1 MSEQPVLASQP
12 EASESAPAIEE
23 EALESQAFRPTAA
36 QEEAMAESGR
46 MSLRQLMWRRFLRN
60 RLAVVGSIGLVLL
73 YSMIVFAEF
82 LSPYE
87 YLKINE
93 DAVRMAPQWPRFF
106 DIEGNFHLRPFTCG
120 TETTLDTENLAWVHT
135 TDCTQMYPIR
145 FFVHSYPYKLFGL
158 ISTDIHL
165 FGVEQPGTF
174 FIFGT
179 DGLGRDLLSRIFY
192 GGRVSLTVGLI
203 GVALTIFFGATLGTA
218 SGYFGGVADNLIQ
231 RTIELLMSFPTIP
244 LWAAFAAALPPDWS
258 SLKRFFAISVI
269 LSLVGWTGLAR
280 QVRAKVLAYREMDY
294 TMAAKAAGGSDRRI
308 IFVHMLPNAA
318 SHIIVVATLAIP
330 GMILAETALSFL
342 GLGIQPPMVSW
353 GTLLQDAQQVNVI
366 LQYPWL
372 LIPGLFVIVAV
383 LAFNFVGD
391 GLRDAVDP
399 YAV

>member
-1 MSEQPVLASQP
+1 MSEQSVPETQP
-12 EASESAPAIEE
+12 EESGPM
-23 EALESQAFRPTAA
+23 QAAEGYVAELRPFTPTAA
-36 QEEAMAESGR
+36 QTEAMAETGR
-46 MSLRQLMWRRFLRN
+46 MSLRQLIWRRFLRN
-60 RLAVVGSIGLVLL
+60 RLAVIGSVVLILL
-73 YSMIVFAEF
+73 YLMIIFAEF

-93 DAVRMAPQWPRFF
+93 DAVRMAPQWPRFI
-106 DIEGNFHLRPFTCG
+106 DGKGSFHLRPFSCG
-120 TETTLDTENLAWVHT
+120 TETTLDTENLAWIHT
-135 TDCTQMYPIR
+135 TDCTQMYPVR
-145 FFVHSYPYKLFGL
+145 LFVHGYPYKLLGL

-165 FGVEQPGTF
+165 FGVEKPGTF
-174 FIFGT
+174 FLFGT
-179 DGLGRDLLSRIFY
+179 DGLGRDLFSRIIQ

-203 GVALTIFFGATLGTA
+203 GVALTVFFGATLGTT

-231 RTIELLMSFPTIP
+231 RTIEVLMSFPTIP

-294 TMAAKAAGGSDRRI
+294 TMAAKAAGGSDMRI

-353 GTLLQDAQQVNVI
+353 GTLLQDAQQVSVI
-366 LQYPWL
+366 IQYPWL

-383 LAFNFVGD
+383 LAFNFAGD

>member
-1 MSEQPVLASQP
+1 MPEHSAPVSQP
-12 EASESAPAIEE
+12 EETDPASETHRDITDPQVSGPT
-23 EALESQAFRPTAA
+23 EA
-36 QEEAMAESGR
+36 EAEVITEVGR
-46 MSLRQLMWRRFLRN
+46 LSLRQLVWRRFLRN
-60 RLAVVGSIGLVLL
+60 RLAIVGSVLL
-73 YSMIVFAEF
+73 ILLYLAIIFAEF
-82 LSPYE
+82 LTPYE

-93 DAVRMAPQWPRFF
+93 DFVRRAPQWPRFV
-106 DIEGNFHLRPFTCG
+106 DQEGKFHVRPFVCG
-120 TETTLDTENLAWVHT
+120 TETVLDTENLAWIHT
-135 TDCTQMYPIR
+135 TDCTQTYPIKL
-145 FFVHSYPYKLFGL
+145 FVHGFEYKLLGL
-158 ISTDIHL
+158 ISSDIHL

-174 FIFGT
+174 FLLGT
-179 DGLGRDLLSRIFY
+179 DGLGRDLLSRIIQ
-192 GGRVSLTVGLI
+192 GGRVSLTVGLV

-218 SGYFGGVADNLIQ
+218 SGYFGGMTDNIMQ
-231 RTIELLMSFPTIP
+231 RAIELLMSFPTIP

-280 QVRAKVLAYREMDY
+280 QVRAKVLSYREMDY
-294 TMAAKAAGGSDRRI
+294 TMAAKAAGGSEWRI
-308 IFVHMLPNAA
+308 ILVHMLPNAA
-318 SHIIVVATLAIP
+318 SHIIVVATLAVP

-372 LIPGLFVIVAV
+372 MIPGLFVIVAV